1 MQILKLNW
9 LHISL
14 IRLACQTRDPSC
26 KREAKKLEE
35 IQNRCP
41 RLIFNTKDAVSFSNL
56 SEDTGIPSLQ
66 ERRKER
72 RHRQSF
78 AKYNLIP
85 SRLEAPCHSY
95 KTKEAPGLY
104 IPSIK
109 SFTYFNFF
117 FPKTIRELCKIGSF
131 GLLVCWKTVQF
142 SGCLHFYFVFFFC
155 IVTWVLSPYCPIEEF
170 WRDYWVVLYFH
181 YLLRHNQSYNND

>member
-72 RHRQSF
+72 RHKRF

-117 FPKTIRELCKIGSF
+117 FLKLYVSYAKSV
-131 GLLVCWKTVQF
+131 LLVFWSVEKQCNFQGACIF
-142 SGCLHFYFVFFFC
+142 ILYFFFALLLEFSRL
-155 IVTWVLSPYCPIEEF
+155 IVPSRNFGGTTE
-170 WRDYWVVLYFH
+170 
-181 YLLRHNQSYNND
+181 